1 MSEQLDTAGPRWLG
15 GGRFLLRM
23 ADLVLAPIWYPLL
36 FLAGLAGGLVD
47 TVAGGG
53 GLITVPVL
61 LSLGLPVPL
70 ALGTNKFQASFG
82 SVSAAVHYTRAGVV
96 DPRRCVTGIVATL
109 AGAVAGALALR
120 AIDPEFLGRLVPWL
134 LAGMVAFMLLRPRP
148 ADVDHPPRLGEGV
161 FFTGFGLALGFYDGL
176 FGPGTGTF
184 WTLALVLVQGRNL
197 VGATGTT
204 KVMNATSNVASL
216 AVFAAGGQFLMSV
229 VAVMAAGQLVGARIG
244 ARLVVRRGA
253 RFVQPLFLGM
263 AFVVI
268 LRLLWVDY
276 ARP

>member
-1 MSEQLDTAGPRWLG
+1 MN
-15 GGRFLLRM
+15 
-23 ADLVLAPIWYPLL
+23 DLALAPEWYPLL
-36 FLAGLAGGLVD
+36 LLAGLAGGLVD

-82 SVSAAVHYTRAGVV
+82 SVSAAVHYARAGVV
-96 DPRRCVTGIVATL
+96 DVRRCATGIASTL
-109 AGAVAGALALR
+109 AGAVGGALAVR
-120 AIDPEFLGRLVPWL
+120 AINPDFLGRLVPWL
-134 LAGMVAFMLLRPRP
+134 LAGLVVFLLFRPRP
-148 ADVDHPPRLGEGV
+148 AEVDHPPRLPEGL
-161 FFTGFGLALGFYDGL
+161 FFAIFGLGLGFYDGF

-216 AVFAAGGQFLMSV
+216 VVFAAGGEFLLSV
-229 VAVMAAGQLVGARIG
+229 VAAMAAGQLIGSRIG
-244 ARLVVRRGA
+244 ARLVVQRGA
-253 RFVQPLFLGM
+253 RFVQPLFLAM
-263 AFVVI
+263 AGIVI
-268 LRLLWVDY
+268 LRLLWVNY
-276 ARP
+276 VQP

>member
-1 MSEQLDTAGPRWLG
+1 MP
-15 GGRFLLRM
+15 
-23 ADLVLAPIWYPLL
+23 DLVLAPLWYPLL

-82 SVSAAVHYTRAGVV
+82 SVSAAVHYARAGVV
-96 DPRRCVTGIVATL
+96 DIRRCVTGIACTL
-109 AGAVAGALALR
+109 VGAVAGALTLR
-120 AIDPEFLGRLVPWL
+120 TIDPDFLGRLVPWL
-134 LAGMVAFMLLRPRP
+134 LTGLVVFMLFRPRP
-148 ADVDHPPRLGEGV
+148 TDVDHPPRLAEGAFFGV
-161 FFTGFGLALGFYDGL
+161 FGVGLGFYDGF
-176 FGPGTGTF
+176 FGPGAGTF

-216 AVFAAGGQFLMSV
+216 AVFAAGGQFLLPV
-229 VAVMAAGQLVGARIG
+229 VAVMALGQLVGARVG

-253 RFVQPLFLGM
+253 RFLQPIFLGM
-263 AFVVI
+263 AGVVI
-268 LRLLWVDY
+268 LRLLWVNY
-276 ARP
+276 GGR